1 MGKKKKHKYENLMEM
16 DDKEYLK
23 YLKKNGYE
31 VEESSGILG
40 VLGKKQLKKI
50 EKLGEPITDDLTDP
64 TVGFGDLRKY
74 SGVQNS
80 EDDEDEIEELI
91 DHAIYTDDTIA
102 HNETVADRY
111 KVPLDNAGMPKTV
124 DIGED
129 DGFDASYNYVDFV
142 LGIASPYAIYSV
154 EDFKNKFCSL
164 KALPA
169 QLCTFTEFSGAIFAY
184 FVESEKVFGE
194 FDLAIGARDTIDM
207 SDAIV
212 HSLVLLMDDDGDR
225 LPLDVNAIYAEQ
237 QEVKDIADEF
247 YLKYK
252 AASERI
258 ESKVPM
264 TKAILLTD
272 VKNRISSRLTS
283 FIYSQPIKPSISS
296 NIFDKTSFTDE
307 VKTKEPVEEVPNT
320 ETIEESS
327 TEETVIVDGSLEE
340 TTTDG
345 FASVYDIADEEGNVQ
360 IDPGDDFDDEEESD
374 ADDEDDD
381 EDSGFIFTPM
391 RK

>member
-31 VEESSGILG
+31 VEEPSGILG

-74 SGVQNS
+74 SGIQSS
-80 EDDEDEIEELI
+80 EGDEDEIEELI
-91 DHAIYTDDTIA
+91 DHGIYTDDIIA

-111 KVPLDNAGMPKTV
+111 KVPLDNTGMPKTV
-124 DIGED
+124 DISED

-154 EDFKNKFCSL
+154 EDFKNKFCGL

-169 QLCTFTEFSGAIFAY
+169 QLCTFIEFNGAVFAY

-194 FDLAIGARDTIDM
+194 FELAIGARDTIDM

-212 HSLVLLMDDDGDR
+212 QSLPLLIEDGDSH
-225 LPLDVNAIYAEQ
+225 PLDVNAIYAEQ
-237 QEVKDIADEF
+237 REVKDIADEF

-264 TKAILLTD
+264 SKAILLAD

-307 VKTKEPVEEVPNT
+307 VKTEEPVEEFPNT
-320 ETIEESS
+320 ETMEEVS
-327 TEETVIVDGSLEE
+327 TEEAATVDESLEE
-340 TTTDG
+340 TTDENFT
-345 FASVYDIADEEGNVQ
+345 SVYDIADEEGNVQ
-360 IDPGDDFDDEEESD
+360 IDLGDDFDDEEESD
-374 ADDEDDD
+374 GDSEDDD